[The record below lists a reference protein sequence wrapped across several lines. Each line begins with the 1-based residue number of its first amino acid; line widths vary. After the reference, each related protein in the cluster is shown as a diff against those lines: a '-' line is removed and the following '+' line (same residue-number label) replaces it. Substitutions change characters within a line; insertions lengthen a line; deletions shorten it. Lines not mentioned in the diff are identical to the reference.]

1 MCVGTLNEFSLHIER
16 TTRCRSPSAF
26 PPTGTTSPATC
37 PSLRRRTCTPGTK
50 EPITAD
56 DLAPLFAKGLI
67 EQELSTETDIEIP
80 EPVRDA
86 YRNYRTTPL
95 IRAHSFEKAS
105 ARRPTSTSS
114 TRA

>member
-1 MCVGTLNEFSLHIER
+1 MSEPVSIPTHWYNITGDLPVAPPPHLH
-16 TTRCRSPSAF
+16 
-26 PPTGTTSPATC
+26 
-37 PSLRRRTCTPGTK
+37 PGTK